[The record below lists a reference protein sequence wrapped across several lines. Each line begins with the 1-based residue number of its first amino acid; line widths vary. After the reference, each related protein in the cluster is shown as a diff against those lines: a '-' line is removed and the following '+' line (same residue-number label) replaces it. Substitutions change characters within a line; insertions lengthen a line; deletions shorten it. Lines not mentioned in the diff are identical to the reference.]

1 MRFTLRNNDHVASIP
16 GIVRS
21 LTTLT
26 FRAF

>member
-1 MRFTLRNNDHVASIP
+1 FINDHVASIP